1 MAFKYIKNS
10 EEVTLKGKVDDYKN
24 ADFLTAFEEKY
35 SIKDKGSIARMVD
48 KFRTKKEGLGLVSIL
63 HFQNFSELRDKVL
76 TPSPR
81 NFDSIVNTN
90 KGIFDLSCE
99 DKIMRVM
106 QDYFSVT
113 NKEDFIDLFTTFNS
127 LITAG
132 VTSRSGNKFT
142 PKDVL
147 TFRTFNEFK
156 NTVYELRNTMNLVPF
171 PEIGE
176 LKSRLVNSEVIY
188 TNDDVTAVHVKC
200 YEDSRYL
207 SHDFGIKTG
216 WCISYENS
224 STYWNDYT
232 GRDLS
237 FIFVLEHTTGDK
249 YALTLADT
257 GGVQEVYD
265 ASDSLTSGFIIVN
278 KYPEIADAIKKSG
291 FPKFKGVDDYKS
303 SVCDKFLTIME
314 ESNGSLGGGSTTII
328 HTRLYKDG
336 GGIVQE
342 EDGWGQMIET
352 V

>member
-10 EEVTLKGKVDDYKN
+10 EEVTLKGKVDDCKN
-24 ADFLTAFEEKY
+24 GDFLTAFEEKY
-35 SIKDKGSIARMVD
+35 SIKDKGSIARIVD
-48 KFRTKKEGLGLVSIL
+48 KFRTKKEGLGLMSIL
-63 HFQNFSELRDKVL
+63 HFQNFTDLRDKVL

-106 QDYFSVT
+106 QDYFAVT
-113 NKEDFIDLFTTFNS
+113 DKEDFIDLFTTFNS

-132 VTSRSGNKFT
+132 VTSRSGNKLS

-147 TFRTFNEFK
+147 TFRNFDEFK
-156 NTVYELRNTMNLVPF
+156 DRVYELRNTMELVPF
-171 PEIGE
+171 PEMVE
-176 LKSRLVNSEVIY
+176 LKSRLKKSDVIY
-188 TNDDVTAVHVKC
+188 TNDDVTVVHVKC
-200 YEDSRYL
+200 YEDSKYL
-207 SHDFGIKTG
+207 SHDFGRKTG

-224 STYWNDYT
+224 STYWDDYT
-232 GRDLS
+232 GRGLS
-237 FIFVLEHTTGDK
+237 FIFVLEHSPGDK
-249 YALTLADT
+249 YALTLANT
-257 GGVQEVYD
+257 GGDQEGYD
-265 ASDSLTSGFIIVN
+265 VGDSLTSGFIIVN

-291 FPKFKGVDDYKS
+291 FPNFKGVDDYET
-303 SVCDKFLTIME
+303 SVCDRFLTIIE
-314 ESNGSLGGGSTTII
+314 KSDGSLGGGSVTIM